1 MTLRP
6 GLGRKRIASVIVTCA
21 SVKGAAMRPPSPKV
35 RSVLADNLA
44 HAGDALAVPGD
55 LDRR

>member
-1 MTLRP
+1 
-6 GLGRKRIASVIVTCA
+6 
-21 SVKGAAMRPPSPKV
+21 MRPPSPKV

-55 LDRR
+55 LDQR